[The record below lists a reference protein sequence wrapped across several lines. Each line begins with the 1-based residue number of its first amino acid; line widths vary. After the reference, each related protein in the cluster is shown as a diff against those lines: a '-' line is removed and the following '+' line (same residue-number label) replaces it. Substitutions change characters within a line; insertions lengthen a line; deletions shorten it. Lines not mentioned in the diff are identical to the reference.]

1 MTSFNYQGKLG
12 GNGLDTGGL
21 QARRTTGDRDRP
33 QPHADG
39 LASDTPIPTAEGW
52 TPIGELTPGQRVF
65 DRRGN
70 PVPVAAVY
78 PQGEQPL
85 CQVDLDDGGCL
96 LVAEGQP
103 WHTLTH
109 YTRSLIHK
117 GRNSLRNWGPVLI
130 PPTTLEVKQHLLHV
144 SGGCI
149 ESGHSIPLAR
159 PLRLPDRTLSVD
171 PYILGLWLGDG
182 HSRTAT
188 ITCHQEDEPHYRR
201 RAEAAGENWRI
212 LRMKGQVCTCSLAHP
227 PQPLLLTR
235 LRALGVYR
243 NKHVP
248 APYLRASE
256 EQRLA
261 LLWGLMDSDGTI
273 AANCQAEY
281 TSISEILAAGVL
293 ELALSL
299 GQKATLRKDLA
310 RLYGR
315 VISDNWR
322 VHFSPTLL
330 VATLPR
336 KVDRLHPALA
346 RREPIRLTRL
356 DQRYIRN
363 VSPCGKGEVTAIRLA
378 AGGRFFLAGP
388 HMIPVLG
395 RWPDFQRVVLR
406 TSKPVTPD
414 QVPAGVV

>member
-1 MTSFNYQGKLG
+1 M
-12 GNGLDTGGL
+12 
-21 QARRTTGDRDRP
+21 
-33 QPHADG
+33 
-39 LASDTPIPTAEGW
+39 
-52 TPIGELTPGQRVF
+52 
-65 DRRGN
+65 
-70 PVPVAAVY
+70 
-78 PQGEQPL
+78 
-85 CQVDLDDGGCL
+85 DLDDGNCL

-117 GRNSLRNWGPVLI
+117 GQNSLRNWGPVPI
-130 PPTTLEVKQHLLHV
+130 PVTTQEVEQRLLHV

-149 ESGHSIPLAR
+149 ESRHSIPLAR

-182 HSRTAT
+182 HSGSAA
-188 ITCHQEDEPHYRR
+188 INCHQEDEPHYRR

-212 LRMKGQVCTCSLAHP
+212 LTMKDQVCTCSLAGP
-227 PQPLLLTR
+227 PQPRLLTR
-235 LRALGVYR
+235 LKALGVYI

-248 APYLRASE
+248 APYLRASGE
-256 EQRLA
+256 HRLA

-273 AANCQAEY
+273 APNGHAEY
-281 TSISEILAAGVL
+281 TSISKTLAAGVL
-293 ELALSL
+293 ELALW
-299 GQKATLRKDLA
+299 QKATLRKDLA
-310 RLYGR
+310 KLYGR

-322 VHFSPTLL
+322 VHFSATLM

-336 KVDRLHPALA
+336 KVDRLRPALA
-346 RREPIRLTRL
+346 RREPIPLTRL

-378 AGGRFFLAGP
+378 AGHRFFLAGA

-395 RWPDFQRVVLR
+395 RRPEFRPAGLR
-406 TSKPVTPD
+406 TSKPVSPIKSQQGLFEGTGAPTPGGTAAPFPSRTGAVPGQWRSCSAD
-414 QVPAGVV
+414 Q